1 MLRIAICDD
10 MPDFLADTKNII
22 EQWNNR
28 PDDMTISL
36 FTDGDTLIESHAVT
50 PFDIILLDIVMPL
63 LSGIETAAEIRRTD
77 RSVRIVFLSSSA
89 EFALDSYSVKAAN
102 YLLKPIDSNQLW
114 NCLNELYADILNYAK
129 CITIKSTTTIHRVEL
144 RNIEYL
150 EAQGKQVHFS
160 LTNGTDIKALDP
172 FYVYEN
178 KLLLEDGFFKCH
190 RSYLVNLEYVKQPR
204 EDGFLLTNGDIIPI
218 GTSMEGSVRQMFF
231 DWSFRKTWESW

>member
-10 MPDFLADTKNII
+10 MPDFLANTKIII
-22 EQWNNR
+22 EQWNNK
-28 PDDMTISL
+28 PDDMAISL
-36 FTDGDTLIESHAVT
+36 FTDGDTLIESHAAV

-63 LSGIETAAEIRRTD
+63 LNGIETAVEIRRTD
-77 RSVRIVFLSSSA
+77 RSVRIIFLSSSA
-89 EFALDSYSVKAAN
+89 EFALESYSVKATN

-114 NCLNELYADILNYAK
+114 NCLDEIYANILNYAK
-129 CITIKSTTTIHRVEL
+129 CITIKSATAIHRVEL

-160 LTNGTDIKALDP
+160 LTNNTNIRAIDP

-190 RSYLVNLEYVKQPR
+190 RSYLVNMNKIETYTLKEIKMRSGNRLPISRSCHKDFESAFFSLIFGKV
-204 EDGFLLTNGDIIPI
+204 GDN
-218 GTSMEGSVRQMFF
+218 
-231 DWSFRKTWESW
+231 

>member
-10 MPDFLADTKNII
+10 MPDFLTDTKNII

-190 RSYLVNLEYVKQPR
+190 RSYLVNMNKIETYTLKEIKMRSGSRLPISRSCQKDFEAAYFSLIFGKV
-204 EDGFLLTNGDIIPI
+204 GDN
-218 GTSMEGSVRQMFF
+218 
-231 DWSFRKTWESW
+231 

>member
-102 YLLKPIDSNQLW
+102 YLLKPIDSNLLW
-114 NCLNELYADILNYAK
+114 NCLNELYTDILNYAK
-129 CITIKSTTTIHRVEL
+129 CITIKCATTMHRVEL
-144 RNIEYL
+144 RNIEYV

-190 RSYLVNLEYVKQPR
+190 RSYLVNMNKIETYTLKEIKMRSGSRLPISRSCQKDFEAAYFSLIFEKV
-204 EDGFLLTNGDIIPI
+204 GDN
-218 GTSMEGSVRQMFF
+218 
-231 DWSFRKTWESW
+231 

>member
-102 YLLKPIDSNQLW
+102 YLLKPIDSNLLW
-114 NCLNELYADILNYAK
+114 NCLNELYTDILNYAK
-129 CITIKSTTTIHRVEL
+129 CITIKCATTMHRVEL
-144 RNIEYL
+144 RNIEYV

-190 RSYLVNLEYVKQPR
+190 RSYLVNMNKIETYTLKEIKMRSGSRLPISRSCQKDFEAAYFSLIFGKV
-204 EDGFLLTNGDIIPI
+204 GDN
-218 GTSMEGSVRQMFF
+218 
-231 DWSFRKTWESW
+231 